1 MDTII
6 PKTDEP
12 LRDPGICRGPD
23 NIYYLTGTTPIEGK
37 DGRPDFNNC
46 RGARLWSSEDL
57 RSWKDHGLVWDLWE
71 DVGTDMGRAL
81 ASWQTELYPVPGL
94 PPGERARGF
103 TAPRLTFAAN
113 RFWLSY
119 SMSGQG
125 AGVMLSR
132 STDAAGPYIDGP
144 QTAEAGG
151 HPAACSD
158 ATVFVDTDGTRYLIW
173 GGGVIAELDDPE
185 NLNRLYG
192 RIAYEPQS
200 RGVTDERHFLPA
212 LADGYFTPANRLL
225 SSAPCPRVLLPVST
239 SDFERCR
246 TTDMQAPKGAR
257 PCSVHRTRT
266 PW

>member
-6 PKTDEP
+6 PKIDEP

-94 PPGERARGF
+94 PPSERARGF

-132 STDAAGPYIDGP
+132 STDAAGALHRRAADRRSRR
-144 QTAEAGG
+144 QTAGVRSKNSADVQTQEITAFLVRCTERSR
-151 HPAACSD
+151 PKSPRLAA
-158 ATVFVDTDGTRYLIW
+158 
-173 GGGVIAELDDPE
+173 
-185 NLNRLYG
+185 
-192 RIAYEPQS
+192 
-200 RGVTDERHFLPA
+200 
-212 LADGYFTPANRLL
+212 
-225 SSAPCPRVLLPVST
+225 
-239 SDFERCR
+239 R
-246 TTDMQAPKGAR
+246 TTMAVAPSGPVVWR
-257 PCSVHRTRT
+257 
-266 PW
+266 